1 MYILPSKQ
9 GREILFEANRTCV
22 WLKLA
27 VCSMRVRFAAQ
38 QRDKSGLI
46 NDQVK
51 YFAKANSAFTIF
63 LPRRHGRFIV
73 YQFMTVSLF
82 LNQDCKA
89 CTIFI
94 VLVFL
99 RRVSF
104 FHDPTR
110 GSNLALSL
118 CLCQNL
124 FRADIVYL
132 VDTSE
137 CPMGVHLHTVI
148 QGSLYDLS
156 CNHLHCEGNLIL
168 DLQLHTC
175 ILISF
180 FSDNS
185 FNFLKSGNR
194 KYHSFIL
201 LRNLFKQCLSFL
213 LNFRKKEEMPEKII
227 ILSHTML
234 MAICVLFSEDVQ

>member
-1 MYILPSKQ
+1 M
-9 GREILFEANRTCV
+9 
-22 WLKLA
+22 
-27 VCSMRVRFAAQ
+27 
-38 QRDKSGLI
+38 
-46 NDQVK
+46 
-51 YFAKANSAFTIF
+51 
-63 LPRRHGRFIV
+63 
-73 YQFMTVSLF
+73 
-82 LNQDCKA
+82 
-89 CTIFI
+89 
-94 VLVFL
+94 
-99 RRVSF
+99 
-104 FHDPTR
+104 
-110 GSNLALSL
+110 
-118 CLCQNL
+118 
-124 FRADIVYL
+124 YL

-137 CPMGVHLHTVI
+137 CPMGVHLDTVI

-213 LNFRKKEEMPEKII
+213 LNFRKKEEMPENII
-227 ILSHTML
+227 ILSQTML
-234 MAICVLFSEDVQ
+234 MAICVLFSKGFFDCLI